1 VYHICPITTT
11 ILWILANFKHK
22 QKGAFNLFEEYY
34 SNDGATRL
42 RACKLAA
49 GRIKLAVAQTS
60 DAAFPPLR

>member
-1 VYHICPITTT
+1 LHTDEHSHLSDSSQVSLLHP
-11 ILWILANFKHK
+11 
-22 QKGAFNLFEEYY
+22 GAFNLFEEYY